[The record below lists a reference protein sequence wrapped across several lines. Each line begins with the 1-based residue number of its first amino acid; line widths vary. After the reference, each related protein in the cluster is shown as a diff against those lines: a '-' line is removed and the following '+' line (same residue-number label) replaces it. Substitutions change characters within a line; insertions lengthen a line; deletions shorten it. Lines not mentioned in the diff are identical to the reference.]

1 MKVHNDIV
9 TALDQQSSADWS
21 IGFIRFCIIDHG
33 ILSQRLTVSY
43 GFRDSGL
50 NHSYTG
56 GSVSPLDLSS
66 QTLVCFLL
74 VLVYSFQNQTTKKL
88 DRLFLSTRRA
98 LSI

>member
-1 MKVHNDIV
+1 MILLQHWTNNLQQIGQ
-9 TALDQQSSADWS
+9 LDLSD
-21 IGFIRFCIIDHG
+21 FDVIDHG

-56 GSVSPLDLSS
+56 GNVSPLDLSS

-88 DRLFLSTRRA
+88 D
-98 LSI
+98 

>member
-1 MKVHNDIV
+1 MILLQHWTNNLQQIGQ
-9 TALDQQSSADWS
+9 LDLSD
-21 IGFIRFCIIDHG
+21 FDVIDHG

-66 QTLVCFLL
+66 QTLV
-74 VLVYSFQNQTTKKL
+74 
-88 DRLFLSTRRA
+88 
-98 LSI
+98 

>member
-1 MKVHNDIV
+1 MILLQHWTNNLQQIGQ
-9 TALDQQSSADWS
+9 LDLSD
-21 IGFIRFCIIDHG
+21 FDVIDHG

>member
-9 TALDQQSSADWS
+9 TALDQQFSADWS
-21 IGFIRFCIIDHG
+21 IGQLDLSDFDVIDHG

-56 GSVSPLDLSS
+56 EMCHHWIYQVRLSYAS
-66 QTLVCFLL
+66 FWCWCILFKIRLL
-74 VLVYSFQNQTTKKL
+74 KNWTDYFFRQDVH
-88 DRLFLSTRRA
+88 
-98 LSI
+98 